1 MPPARSYEKT
11 YNLADDFS
19 FYGAINVRLSVG
31 YDKNQREL
39 SRQVVRNNILTC
51 FCATESLPPTG
62 LRSNYVSRIPVTPAA
77 GGGTQTAN
85 YAVPE
90 RASPTSSRHH
100 VHLGSPGHA
109 NLGPPGG
116 IVMAAGVGK
125 GLFAQVLLNSLL
137 RPCRRPAGVT
147 NPPAASTSP
156 QIVAQPRNCRPR
168 PLGFFAK
175 NMFLCKI

>member
-90 RASPTSSRHH
+90 RTSPSSCRHY
-100 VHLGSPGHA
+100 VYTTKSRRRLPR
-109 NLGPPGG
+109 
-116 IVMAAGVGK
+116 IT
-125 GLFAQVLLNSLL
+125 AQV
-137 RPCRRPAGVT
+137 PCAVERFAGAHPSHCVG
-147 NPPAASTSP
+147 PFRS
-156 QIVAQPRNCRPR
+156 
-168 PLGFFAK
+168 
-175 NMFLCKI
+175 